1 MPVTLHLTLLSAS
14 GRNWLKTPKT
24 AQSAI
29 KNKQNQ
35 NDNRKSNNN
44 NNKKAQNKKHNKDL
58 DQPEM

>member
-14 GRNWLKTPKT
+14 GWNWLKTPNN

-35 NDNRKSNNN
+35 NDNRKSNDN